1 MGMIDVGEK
10 PIVRREAIAAGRL
23 VLKTSTLDVIRGGGV
38 RKGNPLPFAEAAAF
52 TAAKQ
57 AHLLIPHCHQIPLD
71 SVAVSFEIDDSGI
84 QVYCVVAAHA
94 RTGVEMEA
102 LLGVAGALNT
112 LWDMLKYLEKDP
124 SGQYPETK
132 ITDIRVVKKLKGV

>member
-1 MGMIDVGEK
+1 
-10 PIVRREAIAAGRL
+10 
-23 VLKTSTLDVIRGGGV
+23 
-38 RKGNPLPFAEAAAF
+38 
-52 TAAKQ
+52 
-57 AHLLIPHCHQIPLD
+57 
-71 SVAVSFEIDDSGI
+71 
-84 QVYCVVAAHA
+84 
-94 RTGVEMEA
+94 MEA